1 MKDNDSF
8 ELSPRKKSLL
18 LGAVES
24 YIENALPI
32 TSEKV
37 QSNLFS
43 SLSSATL
50 RNELSTLEELGYL
63 KQLHTSSGRVPTTK
77 AYRYFVNNLISSQ
90 NFDRKMLKSVKQK
103 FENRSSF
110 LLDTIDCLAKKIG
123 EIVEYPVFVSATGY
137 EKLIIKAIN
146 VIPLI
151 TGQALVLIQ
160 TNEGIINNT
169 IKLENGLTEEH
180 CKDASKFLTNN
191 FMNKKVADM
200 IENFDYYNQMFKN
213 QIKYFNE
220 LFSQLIAV
228 LSQFVEN
235 GTLTVEKGSTDK
247 LLEKTEMQDLNSAK
261 KFLRVVENKDE
272 IKHIIGK
279 IDEQTDSDIV
289 FSIGDENED
298 ENISD
303 YSIIKANYKM
313 PSGITASIGVVG
325 PERMDYAKIASAL
338 KYVVDEMSNI
348 KGDNNGEKS

>member
-1 MKDNDSF
+1 MKSTERDSF
-8 ELSPRKKSLL
+8 ELSDRKKSLL

-37 QSNLFS
+37 QSNLFT

-77 AYRYFVNNLISSQ
+77 AYRYYVNNLISSKS
-90 NFDRKMLKSVKQK
+90 FDKKMLKSVKKK
-103 FENRSSF
+103 FEDRSSF

-123 EIVEYPVFVSATGY
+123 EIVEYPVFVSTKGY
-137 EKLIIKAIN
+137 EELIIKAIN
-146 VIPLI
+146 IIPLI

-169 IKLENGLTEEH
+169 IHLEKGVTEEH

-191 FMNKKVADM
+191 FYNKRVADM
-200 IENFDYYNQMFKN
+200 LENFDYYNNMFKN
-213 QIKYFNE
+213 QIKYFND
-220 LFSQLIAV
+220 LFTQLINV

-247 LLEKTEMQDLNSAK
+247 LLEKANMQDIDSAK
-261 KFLRVVENKDE
+261 KFLRVVENENE
-272 IKHIIGK
+272 IKHIINK

-289 FSIGDENED
+289 FSIGDENKD

-303 YSIIKANYKM
+303 YSIIKANYHM
-313 PSGITASIGVVG
+313 PNGITASIGVVG

-338 KYVVDEMSNI
+338 KYVVDEITNT
-348 KGDNNGEKS
+348 KGDNDE

>member
-1 MKDNDSF
+1 MKNEKDF

-50 RNELSTLEELGYL
+50 RNELATLEELGYL

-90 NFDRKMLKSVKQK
+90 SFDKKMLKSVRQK
-103 FENRSSF
+103 FQDRSEF

-123 EIVEYPVFVSATGY
+123 EIVEYPVFVSAHGY
-137 EKLIIKAIN
+137 EELLIKAIN
-146 VIPLI
+146 IIPLI

-169 IKLENGLTEEH
+169 IHLSSGLTEEH
-180 CKDASKFLTNN
+180 CKDASKFLTTN
-191 FMNKKVADM
+191 FLNKRVADM

-220 LFSQLIAV
+220 LFSGLISV
-228 LSQFVEN
+228 LSEFVEK
-235 GTLTVEKGSTDK
+235 GTLKVEKGSTDK
-247 LLEKTEMQDLNSAK
+247 LLEKTDMHDLDSAK
-261 KFLRVVENKDE
+261 KFLRVVENEEE
-272 IKHIIGK
+272 IKNIINK
-279 IDEQTDSDIV
+279 IDEETDIDIV
-289 FSIGDENED
+289 FSIGDENDD
-298 ENISD
+298 EKISD

-313 PSGITASIGVVG
+313 PNGIVASIGVLG
-325 PERMDYAKIASAL
+325 PERMDYARIASAL
-338 KYVVDEMSNI
+338 KYVVDEMTHL
-348 KGDNNGEKS
+348 KGDNNE

>member
-1 MKDNDSF
+1 MKSTEHDSF
-8 ELSPRKKSLL
+8 ELSDRKKSLL

-37 QSNLFS
+37 QSNLFT

-77 AYRYFVNNLISSQ
+77 AYRYYVNNLISSKS
-90 NFDRKMLKSVKQK
+90 FDKKMLKSVKKK
-103 FENRSSF
+103 FEDRSSF

-123 EIVEYPVFVSATGY
+123 EIVEYPVFVSAKGY
-137 EKLIIKAIN
+137 EELIIKAIN
-146 VIPLI
+146 IIPLI

-169 IKLENGLTEEH
+169 IHLEKGVTEEH

-191 FMNKKVADM
+191 FYNKRVADM
-200 IENFDYYNQMFKN
+200 LENFDYYNNMFKN
-213 QIKYFNE
+213 QIKYFND
-220 LFSQLIAV
+220 LFTQLINV

-247 LLEKTEMQDLNSAK
+247 LLEKANMQDLDSAK
-261 KFLRVVENKDE
+261 KFLRVVENENE
-272 IKHIIGK
+272 IKHIINK

-289 FSIGDENED
+289 FSIGDENKD

-303 YSIIKANYKM
+303 YSIIKANYHM
-313 PSGITASIGVVG
+313 PNGITASIGVVG

-338 KYVVDEMSNI
+338 KYVVDEITNT
-348 KGDNNGEKS
+348 KGDNDE

>member
-1 MKDNDSF
+1 MKDNNDF
-8 ELSPRKKSLL
+8 ELSPRKKQLL

-37 QSNLFS
+37 QNNLFS
-43 SLSSATL
+43 TLSSATL

-77 AYRYFVNNLISSQ
+77 AYRYFVDNLISSG
-90 NFDRKMLKSVKQK
+90 NFDKKMLKSVKQK
-103 FENRSSF
+103 FEDRSSF

-123 EIVEYPVFVSATGY
+123 EIVEYPVFVSAKGY
-137 EKLIIKAIN
+137 EELVIKAIN

-169 IKLENGLTEEH
+169 IHLENGVTEEH

-191 FMNKKVADM
+191 FYNKKVADM

-220 LFSQLIAV
+220 LFSQLINV
-228 LSQFVEN
+228 LVGFVEN
-235 GTLTVEKGSTDK
+235 GTLKVEKGSTDK
-247 LLEKTEMQDLNSAK
+247 LLENPEMQDLSNAK
-261 KFLRVVENKDE
+261 KFLRVVENENE
-272 IKHIIGK
+272 IKDIINK
-279 IDEQTDSDIV
+279 IDEQTDSEIV

-298 ENISD
+298 ENIND
-303 YSIIKANYKM
+303 FSIIKANYKM

-338 KYVVDEMSNI
+338 KYVVDEINNV
-348 KGDNNGEKS
+348 KGEDNGKRT

>member
-1 MKDNDSF
+1 MKREDDF
-8 ELSPRKKSLL
+8 ELSSRKKSLL

-43 SLSSATL
+43 TLSSATL
-50 RNELSTLEELGYL
+50 RNELATLEELGYL

-90 NFDRKMLKSVKQK
+90 SFDKKMLKSVKQK
-103 FENRSSF
+103 FEDRSEF

-123 EIVEYPVFVSATGY
+123 EIVEYPVFVSAHGY
-137 EKLIIKAIN
+137 EELLIKAIN
-146 VIPLI
+146 IIPLI

-169 IKLENGLTEEH
+169 IHLKNGLTEEH
-180 CKDASKFLTNN
+180 CKDASKFLTTN
-191 FMNKKVADM
+191 FINKRVADM

-220 LFSQLIAV
+220 LFSGLISV
-228 LSQFVEN
+228 LVEFVER
-235 GTLTVEKGSTDK
+235 GTLKVEKGSTDK
-247 LLEKTEMQDLNSAK
+247 LLEKTEMDLDSAK
-261 KFLRVVENKDE
+261 KFLRVVENEDE
-272 IKHIIGK
+272 IKRIINK
-279 IDEQTDSDIV
+279 IDEETDSDIV
-289 FSIGDENED
+289 FSIGDENDD
-298 ENISD
+298 EKISD

-313 PSGITASIGVVG
+313 PNGIVASIGVFG
-325 PERMDYAKIASAL
+325 PERMDYARIASAL
-338 KYVVDEMSNI
+338 KYVVDEMSHL
-348 KGDNNGEKS
+348 KGDNDDKKS

>member
-1 MKDNDSF
+1 MKNEKDF

-43 SLSSATL
+43 TLSSATL
-50 RNELSTLEELGYL
+50 RNELATLEELGYL

-90 NFDRKMLKSVKQK
+90 SFDKKILKSVRQK
-103 FENRSSF
+103 FQDRSDF

-123 EIVEYPVFVSATGY
+123 EIVEYPVFVSAHGY
-137 EKLIIKAIN
+137 EELLIKAIN
-146 VIPLI
+146 IIPLI

-169 IKLENGLTEEH
+169 IHLSSGLTEEH
-180 CKDASKFLTNN
+180 CKDASKFLTTN
-191 FMNKKVADM
+191 FLNKRVADM

-220 LFSQLIAV
+220 LFSGLISV
-228 LSQFVEN
+228 LSEFVEK
-235 GTLTVEKGSTDK
+235 GTLKVEKGSTDK
-247 LLEKTEMQDLNSAK
+247 LLEKTDMHDLDSAK
-261 KFLRVVENKDE
+261 KFLRVVENEEE
-272 IKHIIGK
+272 IKNIINK
-279 IDEQTDSDIV
+279 IDEETDSDIV
-289 FSIGDENED
+289 FSIGDENDD
-298 ENISD
+298 EKISD

-313 PSGITASIGVVG
+313 PNGIVASIGVLG

-338 KYVVDEMSNI
+338 KYVVDEMTHL
-348 KGDNNGEKS
+348 KGDNNE

>member
-1 MKDNDSF
+1 MKSTERDSF
-8 ELSPRKKSLL
+8 ELSDRKKSLL
-18 LGAVES
+18 LGAV
-24 YIENALPI
+24 ENALPI

-37 QSNLFS
+37 QSNLFT

-77 AYRYFVNNLISSQ
+77 AYRYYVNNLISSKS
-90 NFDRKMLKSVKQK
+90 FDKKMLKSVKKK
-103 FENRSSF
+103 FEDRSSF

-123 EIVEYPVFVSATGY
+123 EIVEYPVFVSAKGY
-137 EKLIIKAIN
+137 EELIIKAIN
-146 VIPLI
+146 IIPLI

-169 IKLENGLTEEH
+169 IHLEKGVTEEH

-191 FMNKKVADM
+191 FYNKRVADM
-200 IENFDYYNQMFKN
+200 LENFDYYNNMFKN
-213 QIKYFNE
+213 QIKYFND
-220 LFSQLIAV
+220 LFTQLINV

-247 LLEKTEMQDLNSAK
+247 LLEKANMQDLDSAK
-261 KFLRVVENKDE
+261 KFLRVVENENE
-272 IKHIIGK
+272 IKHIINK

-289 FSIGDENED
+289 FSIGDENKD

-303 YSIIKANYKM
+303 YSIIKANYHM
-313 PSGITASIGVVG
+313 PNGITASIGVVG

-338 KYVVDEMSNI
+338 KYVVDEITNT
-348 KGDNNGEKS
+348 KGDNDE

>member
-1 MKDNDSF
+1 MKSTERDSF
-8 ELSPRKKSLL
+8 ELSDRKKSLL

-37 QSNLFS
+37 QSNLFT

-77 AYRYFVNNLISSQ
+77 AYRYYVNNLISSKS
-90 NFDRKMLKSVKQK
+90 FDKKILKSVKKK
-103 FENRSSF
+103 FEDRSSF

-123 EIVEYPVFVSATGY
+123 EIVEYPVFVSAKGY
-137 EKLIIKAIN
+137 EELIIKAIN
-146 VIPLI
+146 IIPLI

-169 IKLENGLTEEH
+169 IHLEKGVTEEH

-191 FMNKKVADM
+191 FYNKRVADM
-200 IENFDYYNQMFKN
+200 LENFDYYNNMFKN
-213 QIKYFNE
+213 QIKYFND
-220 LFSQLIAV
+220 LFTQLINV

-247 LLEKTEMQDLNSAK
+247 LLEKANMQDLDSAK
-261 KFLRVVENKDE
+261 KFLRVVENENE
-272 IKHIIGK
+272 IKHIINK

-289 FSIGDENED
+289 FSIGDENKD

-303 YSIIKANYKM
+303 YSIIKANYHM
-313 PSGITASIGVVG
+313 PNGITASIGVLG

-338 KYVVDEMSNI
+338 KYVVDEITNT
-348 KGDNNGEKS
+348 KGDNDE

>member
-1 MKDNDSF
+1 MKSTERDSF
-8 ELSPRKKSLL
+8 ELSDRKKSLL

-37 QSNLFS
+37 QSNLFT

-77 AYRYFVNNLISSQ
+77 AYRYYVNNLISSKS
-90 NFDRKMLKSVKQK
+90 FDKKMLKSVKKK
-103 FENRSSF
+103 FEDRSSF

-123 EIVEYPVFVSATGY
+123 EIVEYPVFVSAKGY
-137 EKLIIKAIN
+137 EELIIKAIN
-146 VIPLI
+146 IIPLI

-169 IKLENGLTEEH
+169 IHLEKGVTEEH

-191 FMNKKVADM
+191 FYNKRVADM
-200 IENFDYYNQMFKN
+200 LENFDYYNNMFKN
-213 QIKYFNE
+213 QIKYFND
-220 LFSQLIAV
+220 LFTQLINV

-247 LLEKTEMQDLNSAK
+247 LLEKANMQDLDSAK
-261 KFLRVVENKDE
+261 KFLRVVENENE
-272 IKHIIGK
+272 IKHIINK

-289 FSIGDENED
+289 FSIGDENKD

-303 YSIIKANYKM
+303 YSIIKANYHM
-313 PSGITASIGVVG
+313 PNGITASIGVLG

-338 KYVVDEMSNI
+338 KYVVDEITNT
-348 KGDNNGEKS
+348 KGDNDE